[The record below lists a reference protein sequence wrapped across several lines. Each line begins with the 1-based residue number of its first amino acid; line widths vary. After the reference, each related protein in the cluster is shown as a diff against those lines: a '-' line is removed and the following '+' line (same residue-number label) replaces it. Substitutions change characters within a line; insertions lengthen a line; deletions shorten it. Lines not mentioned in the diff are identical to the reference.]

1 MVLTPPHGPHGL
13 EFDPETGKA
22 KVVQQDNV
30 TRLQTAQRTNQE
42 ASIEVLERMLQLA
55 KDGKVAA
62 VAVAFVRA
70 DRVSASW
77 SWSSSD
83 CAPAVVGAVTGMSV
97 ALSVDAFMQR
107 QESK

>member
-1 MVLTPPHGPHGL
+1 MTRQL
-13 EFDPETGKA
+13 EFDVETGKA
-22 KVVQQDNV
+22 KPVHQDNV
-30 TRLQTAQRTNQE
+30 TRLQTAQKTNQE
-42 ASIEVLERMLQLA
+42 ASVEILERMLQMA

-62 VAVAFVRA
+62 VAIAFVRA

-83 CAPAVVGAVTGMSV
+83 CAPAVVGAVTGMQV

-107 QESK
+107 HESK